1 MVKVQQS
8 SGRQRGLARLDVM
21 STQGRMRVLVAWSDQ
36 SQSISA
42 EPGTVVTVGRA
53 PDCSL
58 VVPVP
63 TVSRQHLRLS
73 HVRGRWM
80 VSDLGSTAGTRR
92 QGTLLRINE
101 PVPLIDGD
109 TLDLGAGVLAAVEV
123 ESVDSGKPSTTG
135 DDPTPL
141 DRVEAVDKVSTDGLL
156 AHVLTA
162 SRAIGQA
169 ADEDDIWANAVR
181 ALVEAEGLGVISAAV
196 LELGPEGKVE
206 TRTSQGART
215 GGWSRRGLAAARETP
230 GQTAIFERGGGG
242 GGERATMMGDSQYVA
257 CHAPEV
263 ANVTGAIVV
272 CAEGRASLGDRRAN
286 FTHFLGIVSEMAAQA
301 VVQVRRSRI
310 ARYVSPSVASM
321 LARGGQ
327 DALEQEPVWR
337 EAACVFLDLQGF
349 SAAVDGD
356 ESALPE
362 VHAQMQ
368 SLMDGLARAVFDE
381 QGMVVDFTGDGLFA
395 AFGVPAPREGHVA
408 SALRAAMAMRAV
420 APASRVGLDVGRCL
434 FGPMGARQHAKLGL
448 FGRVVNRASR
458 MEALGRP
465 ERLGGGLLC
474 TGAVVADPFAHRAAD
489 FLRLGRVQPAGL
501 QEAVEVFEVVP
512 PGSLDSTLLEALCL
526 ASVELEEARE
536 SGAFAALA
544 ARLEARSVDHVR
556 FGWLAGHARRL
567 VADPSGW
574 DGVHRPGK

>member
-1 MVKVQQS
+1 
-8 SGRQRGLARLDVM
+8 
-21 STQGRMRVLVAWSDQ
+21 
-36 SQSISA
+36 
-42 EPGTVVTVGRA
+42 
-53 PDCSL
+53 
-58 VVPVP
+58 
-63 TVSRQHLRLS
+63 
-73 HVRGRWM
+73 
-80 VSDLGSTAGTRR
+80 
-92 QGTLLRINE
+92 
-101 PVPLIDGD
+101 
-109 TLDLGAGVLAAVEV
+109 
-123 ESVDSGKPSTTG
+123 
-135 DDPTPL
+135 
-141 DRVEAVDKVSTDGLL
+141 
-156 AHVLTA
+156 
-162 SRAIGQA
+162 
-169 ADEDDIWANAVR
+169 
-181 ALVEAEGLGVISAAV
+181 
-196 LELGPEGKVE
+196 
-206 TRTSQGART
+206 
-215 GGWSRRGLAAARETP
+215 
-230 GQTAIFERGGGG
+230 
-242 GGERATMMGDSQYVA
+242 MMGDSQYVA